1 MEFKVY
7 TSLKGTRGR
16 DTEVNLTLTVKG
28 NGDTP
33 PKLLSDFAGGGEKIY
48 DGYSTQTSEFT
59 TIPADDSR
67 RLSLNF
73 KNGSHATL
81 HPSFERIQN
90 PEDSRN
96 SLRALPLVIGQTL
109 TLSYSDNPSSQDFEI
124 IGLSWK

>member
-73 KNGSHATL
+73 KNG
-81 HPSFERIQN
+81 
-90 PEDSRN
+90 
-96 SLRALPLVIGQTL
+96 
-109 TLSYSDNPSSQDFEI
+109 
-124 IGLSWK
+124 